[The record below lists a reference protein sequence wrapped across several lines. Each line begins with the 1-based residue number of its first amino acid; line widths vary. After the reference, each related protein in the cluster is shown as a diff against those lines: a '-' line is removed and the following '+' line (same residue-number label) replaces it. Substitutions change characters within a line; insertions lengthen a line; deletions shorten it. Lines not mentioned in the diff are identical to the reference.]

1 MFGFQ
6 RLEVGLWEVARQ
18 EEHVCGHLGHRA
30 VVAGVC
36 AQLEAEGTVDGV

>member
-6 RLEVGLWEVARQ
+6 CLEVALREVARQ

-36 AQLEAEGTVDGV
+36 AQLEAEGTVDGI